1 MMSKKLFALTLALLM
16 LFSIPAA
23 LAEDTSVTVTDMLD
37 REITLAEPATRVVAL
52 SAADCEI
59 ICALG
64 CEEALVGR
72 GKYCNYPESILELP
86 ALQSG
91 KDTNIEEILALE
103 PQIVIMSD
111 MAQTEEQV
119 KLLEDNGVQ
128 VVMTQNTDI
137 AGAYYAIT
145 MIGALMGKDAEA
157 EAIVEDMKA
166 TFEEIVQK
174 SAENELTGK
183 TVYFEVS
190 PLEWGLYT
198 AGTNTFMNEIAA
210 MCGLTNA
217 FADIDGW
224 ASISEEQVLERNP
237 DFIVSVAGMPEGDV
251 EIMSR
256 GGWAEVTAVKTGM
269 VLNADADTFSRP
281 GPRLKDAAVSLY
293 NFINGI
299 EEVPDAA

>member
-1 MMSKKLFALTLALLM
+1 MKGFGYLLKN
-16 LFSIPAA
+16 FFTHKDFI
-23 LAEDTSVTVTDMLD
+23 AEDVRAGLVPG
-37 REITLAEPATRVVAL
+37 TLFTPL
-52 SAADCEI
+52 HFIFSAI
-59 ICALG
+59 IF
-64 CEEALVGR
+64 
-72 GKYCNYPESILELP
+72 
-86 ALQSG
+86 
-91 KDTNIEEILALE
+91 
-103 PQIVIMSD
+103 
-111 MAQTEEQV
+111 
-119 KLLEDNGVQ
+119 
-128 VVMTQNTDI
+128 
-137 AGAYYAIT
+137 
-145 MIGALMGKDAEA
+145 
-157 EAIVEDMKA
+157 AIVVVGAVLLGRKKNEKA
-166 TFEEIVQK
+166 IKTAFTIIWATMVVFEAVKIVWETV
-174 SAENELTGK
+174 SGK

-251 EIMSR
+251 EIMGRES
-256 GGWAEVTAVKTGM
+256 WAEVTAVKTGM
-269 VLNADADTFSRP
+269 VLNADADAFSRP

>member
-16 LFSIPAA
+16 VFSIPAA
-23 LAEDTSVTVTDMLD
+23 LAEDTSITVIDMLQ

-72 GKYCNYPESILELP
+72 GKYCNYPETIAELP
-86 ALQSG
+86 AVQSG

-119 KLLEDNGVQ
+119 KLLEENGVQ
-128 VVMTQNTDI
+128 VVMTQNTNI
-137 AGAYYAIT
+137 EGAYYAIT
-145 MIGALMGKDAEA
+145 MIGALLGKDEEA
-157 EAIVEDMKA
+157 AAMVEDMKA
-166 TFEEIVQK
+166 TFEEIAQK
-174 SAENELTGK
+174 SAESELAGK

-198 AGTNTFMNEIAA
+198 AGANTFMEEIAGI
-210 MCGLTNA
+210 CGLTNA

-224 ASISEEQVLERNP
+224 AAISEEQVLERNP
-237 DFIVSVAGMPEGDV
+237 DIIVSVAGMPEGDV
-251 EIMSR
+251 EIMGRES
-256 GGWAEVTAVKTGM
+256 WAEVAAVKTGM
-269 VLNADADTFSRP
+269 VMNADADTFSRP
-281 GPRLKDAAVSLY
+281 GPRLKDAALSLY

-299 EEVPDAA
+299 EEVPNAA